1 MMHHIYS
8 ERNRNT
14 QLFSVEIWKV
24 AKMVV
29 VAVVVVNVGDILIIF
44 LVGDAGPTLAVS
56 DIGADHK

>member
-29 VAVVVVNVGDILIIF
+29 VVINVGDILIIF